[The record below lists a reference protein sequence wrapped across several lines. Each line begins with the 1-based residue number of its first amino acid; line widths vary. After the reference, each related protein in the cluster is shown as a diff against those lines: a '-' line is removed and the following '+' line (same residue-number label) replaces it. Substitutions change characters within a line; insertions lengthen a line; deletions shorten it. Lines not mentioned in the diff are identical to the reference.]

1 MKTSAIITFSE
12 VWNIVSLGLLSLEV
26 LYDCMVT
33 NSLNVSCY
41 FQYERQQMQE
51 QAFELT
57 QRIDTQLG
65 EIRSLLLKR
74 VS

>member
-1 MKTSAIITFSE
+1 M
-12 VWNIVSLGLLSLEV
+12 SLGLLSLEV
-26 LYDCMVT
+26 LYDYMVT
-33 NSLNVSCY
+33 NSLNISCY

>member
-1 MKTSAIITFSE
+1 MKTSAIITFPE